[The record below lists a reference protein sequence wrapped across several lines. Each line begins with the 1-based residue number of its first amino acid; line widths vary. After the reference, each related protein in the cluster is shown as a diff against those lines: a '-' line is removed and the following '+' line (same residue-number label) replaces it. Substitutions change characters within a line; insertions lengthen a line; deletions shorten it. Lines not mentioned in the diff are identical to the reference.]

1 MPRDRND
8 ALPRRVPAEQDLP
21 PAPDLAPGEG
31 TEPPQLARIAVNLRR
46 DDVALPSRDGPTGF
60 DVRAVL
66 VAAREVDGVLDASL
80 RATDSGELRLRLD
93 LADDAD
99 PAEVSRRVTA
109 LLQDRIGVAVA
120 GPASSPN

>member
-1 MPRDRND
+1 MPREGNES
-8 ALPRRVPAEQDLP
+8 LPRRVPMGGAPADPGP
-21 PAPDLAPGEG
+21 PPDAAA
-31 TEPPQLARIAVNLRR
+31 EPPELARIAIALRR
-46 DDVALPSRDGPTGF
+46 GDVALPQRDGPTGF

-80 RATDSGELRLRLD
+80 RATESGELRLRLD

-109 LLQDRIGVAVA
+109 LLQDRVGVALA
-120 GPASSPN
+120 PPAPTPN

>member
-1 MPRDRND
+1 MPQETHES
-8 ALPRRVPAEQDLP
+8 LPRRVPTGD
-21 PAPDLAPGEG
+21 APDGPLADAAA
-31 TEPPQLARIAVNLRR
+31 EPPELARIAVALRR
-46 DDVALPSRDGPTGF
+46 GDVALPQRYGPTGF

-66 VAAREVDGVLDASL
+66 VAVREVDGVLDASL

-109 LLQDRIGVAVA
+109 LLQDRIGVALAVP
-120 GPASSPN
+120 PATPN